1 MIDPATGWFEVREI
15 PDKSAITVANQVEQ
29 AWLTRYPWPTQL
41 IYDRGSEFLG
51 DFAEMIRNDYGVK
64 RKPTTVRNPQANSI
78 VERVHQTLGNII
90 RTFKV
95 QETDVDENDPWSG
108 ILAATMFA
116 IRSTYHT
123 TLQATPAQLVFG
135 RDAILNVQYKAN
147 WTYIKERK
155 QKLIN
160 ENNRRE
166 NAKRQPYSY
175 EVGDKILIRDAQKHK
190 FGRDPYA
197 GPYVICRIND
207 NGTIQYQKGVTRDTV
222 NIRNVH
228 PYHE

>member
-1 MIDPATGWFEVREI
+1 
-15 PDKSAITVANQVEQ
+15 
-29 AWLTRYPWPTQL
+29 
-41 IYDRGSEFLG
+41 
-51 DFAEMIRNDYGVK
+51 
-64 RKPTTVRNPQANSI
+64 
-78 VERVHQTLGNII
+78 
-90 RTFKV
+90 
-95 QETDVDENDPWSG
+95 
-108 ILAATMFA
+108 MFA

-135 RDAILNVQYKAN
+135 RDAILNVQFKAN

-166 NAKRQPYSY
+166 NAKRQPYNY

-207 NGTIQYQKGVTRDTV
+207 NGTIQYQKGG
-222 NIRNVH
+222 H
-228 PYHE
+228 